1 MDLSFASAA
10 SGGVASA
17 GQAPM
22 DPKFATAA
30 SVGVEKAGQA
40 QRPSATITAGL
51 ALECFAIEGEAKG
64 QDKSVT

>member
-1 MDLSFASAA
+1 MESSFTA
-10 SGGVASA
+10 VASDYVSLA

-22 DPKFATAA
+22 VSTFAA
-30 SVGVEKAGQA
+30 GVSANAEKTGQA

-51 ALECFAIEGEAKG
+51 ALECFTIEGEAKG